1 MRNAGLRVT
10 LSLAVLMV
18 ALCPVADVASADDAA
33 LRGEPW
39 LVLDVAGEV
48 MARHGDQ
55 PWQPLQD
62 GTTLSPDSEIRTGP
76 AAMVVLARGE
86 DQVQLMSQS
95 SLMLAPDKEGDAFT
109 RLIQW
114 FGRAV
119 FEVDPRPDPH
129 FEVETP
135 YLTAI
140 VKGTVFTVESSKE
153 GASVM
158 VDDGVVAVTAPDG
171 STADLRAGQTV
182 HAFAGL
188 SGLQVD
194 DGAPAASGSD
204 QEPDWPTP
212 DFNPVDG
219 TIE

>member
-1 MRNAGLRVT
+1 MTIADLRAT
-10 LSLAVLMV
+10 LSLAVL
-18 ALCPVADVASADDAA
+18 AFGLCHIADAASAGDAA
-33 LRGEPW
+33 PRGEPW

-55 PWQPLQD
+55 PWQRLRD
-62 GTTLSPDSEIRTGP
+62 GAALSPDSEIRTGP
-76 AAMVVLARGE
+76 AAMAVLARGN

-109 RLIQW
+109 RLVQW
-114 FGRAV
+114 FGRVV
-119 FEVDPRPDPH
+119 FEVEPRPDPH

-153 GASVM
+153 GASVV
-158 VDDGVVAVTAPDG
+158 VDDGVVAVTASDG
-171 STADLRAGQTV
+171 SSADVRAGQV
-182 HAFAGL
+182 AHAFPGL
-188 SGLQVD
+188 TGLQVD

-204 QEPDWPTP
+204 REPDWPTP

-219 TIE
+219 NVE